1 MSDFL
6 AAMATSSLLRAE
18 ALKREVGERGL
29 RSRVASARP
38 AQNLNLDSS
47 DFDLIGEAKLASPSE
62 GRLAGGGRD
71 VVSLAESIVRSGAA
85 AVSVL
90 TEPDR
95 FDGAM
100 QDLETVAA
108 SVPVPVMRKDF
119 LVDPVQVLEA
129 RAAGASGVLLIV
141 KLLSGPLLEEM
152 VDLASDVGMFSLV
165 EVFDEADV
173 DRAASVFDRPILVG
187 VNSRDLTSLEV
198 DPGRHAELVGTLP
211 AHLPKVAES
220 GVSTAEDVAARAAL
234 GYRLVLAGT
243 ALVRSGEPESLARA
257 MIEAGRASSLAV
269 RP

>member
-1 MSDFL
+1 M
-6 AAMATSSLLRAE
+6 
-18 ALKREVGERGL
+18 
-29 RSRVASARP
+29 
-38 AQNLNLDSS
+38 
-47 DFDLIGEAKLASPSE
+47 
-62 GRLAGGGRD
+62 
-71 VVSLAESIVRSGAA
+71 
-85 AVSVL
+85 
-90 TEPDR
+90 
-95 FDGAM
+95 
-100 QDLETVAA
+100 
-108 SVPVPVMRKDF
+108 
-119 LVDPVQVLEA
+119 
-129 RAAGASGVLLIV
+129 IV
-141 KLLSGPLLEEM
+141 KLISGPLLEEM
-152 VDLASDVGMFSLV
+152 VDLAADVGMFSLV

-269 RP
+269 RS